1 MLSLNQDYPS
11 QTTERRVYGFVVRAN
26 WILLAAGALCAGL
39 LAPGRFFWGVLLGGL
54 LVTVNFTLLART
66 LKKALDPS
74 QLSGYSSVLAKY
86 YLRFVVSGIIIIA
99 LLATRAVDP
108 VGLIVG
114 LSVVV
119 VSIMAAVVYM
129 LLPPGFRKAE

>member
-1 MLSLNQDYPS
+1 MLSLNQEFPS
-11 QTTERRVYGFVVRAN
+11 QTTELRVYGFVVRAN
-26 WILLAAGALCAGL
+26 WVLLAAGALLAGL
-39 LAPGRFFWGVLLGGL
+39 FAPGAFFWGVLAGGL

-66 LKKALDPS
+66 LKKALDPD
-74 QLSGYSSVLAKY
+74 QLTGYSSVLAKY
-86 YLRFVVSGIIIIA
+86 YIRFVVSGLIIIA

-119 VSIMAAVVYM
+119 ASIMAALVYM

>member
-1 MLSLNQDYPS
+1 MLSLNQEFPS
-11 QTTERRVYGFVVRAN
+11 QTTELRVYGFVVRSN
-26 WILLAAGALCAGL
+26 WVLLAVGALLAGL
-39 LAPGRFFWGVLLGGL
+39 FATGPFFWGVLAGGL

-66 LKKALDPS
+66 LKKALDPG

-86 YLRFVVSGIIIIA
+86 YIRFVISGLIIIA

-119 VSIMAAVVYM
+119 ASIMAALVYM